1 MRITNHF
8 DLPEAFVRFE
18 ERNAHTREGADISVT
33 ELIDSPRIHTLK
45 ERHKDHIEEDI
56 SGRVMSLLGTAVH
69 TVLEQGA
76 PANCTVE
83 ERLFT
88 MIDGVKVS
96 GQIDLQSPS
105 GDGILI
111 SDYKTTSVFAVRA
124 NPEGK
129 AEWQQQL
136 NIYRR
141 LAEDNGKIVNGLEV
155 VVVIRD
161 WSATAADRSR
171 DYPRAPILRIP
182 IEMWEHDYLDRY
194 IKERIDDHRS
204 NPERECSPEER
215 WERGTKWAVY
225 KHNKNGTIP
234 NRAHRVFDTEV
245 EAQELMFQL
254 DGHASIKFRQGQ
266 SIRCEYYC
274 PASNFCSQWKEIQE
288 NNDD

>member
-18 ERNAHTREGADISVT
+18 ERNEHTRDGADISVT

-45 ERHKDHIEEDI
+45 VRHNDDIEEDI
-56 SGRVMSLLGTAVH
+56 SGRVMALLGTAVH
-69 TVLEQGA
+69 NVLEQGA
-76 PANCTVE
+76 PAGCSVE

-88 MIDGVKVS
+88 VVDGIQLS
-96 GQIDLQSPS
+96 GQIDLQTPS

-111 SDYKTTSVFAVRA
+111 SDYKTTSVYAVKA

-129 AEWQQQL
+129 AEWEQQL
-136 NIYRR
+136 NIYAA
-141 LAEDNGKIVNGLEV
+141 LAEANGRIVNGLEV

-161 WSATAADRSR
+161 WSAAAVARSY
-171 DYPRAPILRIP
+171 DYPKVPILRIP
-182 IEMWEHDYLDRY
+182 ITMWEAGYRDKYISGRIRDLLD
-194 IKERIDDHRS
+194 
-204 NPERECSPEER
+204 NPERECTPEER

-225 KHNKNGTIP
+225 KHSKNGSVP
-234 NRAHRVFDTEV
+234 KRAHRVFDTEV

-254 DGHASIKFRQGQ
+254 DGYASVKFRQGQ
-266 SIRCEYYC
+266 SIRCEHYC
-274 PASNFCSQWKEIQE
+274 PVSNFCSQWKTIQE